1 MYREKQATSAPGALM
16 VLVLLALLAASF
28 AWLIHSVR
36 VQQPAG
42 ALLAALM
49 IVASALAMTGLT
61 IVNPNEARVLV
72 LFGRYVG
79 TLRQEGFYWVNP
91 FTTRRRVSLRIRNFE
106 SQKLKVNDHDG
117 NPIEIAAIVVWRVVD
132 SAEAMFHVDN
142 YDNFVKVQ
150 SESALRNLATSHP
163 YDAREAGQ
171 LSLRGNTD
179 DIAAQL
185 KTEVQARLAQAGI
198 EVMEARFSHL
208 AYAPEI
214 AGAMLRRQQASA
226 VVAARSQ
233 IVAGAVG
240 MVEMALQELD
250 EKHVVELDPERRATM
265 VSNLLVVLCS
275 DHGTQPV
282 VNTGTLYA

>member
-28 AWLIHSVR
+28 AWLIHSAR
-36 VQQPAG
+36 QQHAAG
-42 ALLAALM
+42 ALLAVLM
-49 IVASALAMTGLT
+49 LVVDAIAATGLT
-61 IVNPNEARVLV
+61 VVNPNEARVLV
-72 LFGRYVG
+72 RFGRYVG

-240 MVEMALQELD
+240 MVEMALQELAD
-250 EKHVVELDPERRATM
+250 RHVVELDPERRATM